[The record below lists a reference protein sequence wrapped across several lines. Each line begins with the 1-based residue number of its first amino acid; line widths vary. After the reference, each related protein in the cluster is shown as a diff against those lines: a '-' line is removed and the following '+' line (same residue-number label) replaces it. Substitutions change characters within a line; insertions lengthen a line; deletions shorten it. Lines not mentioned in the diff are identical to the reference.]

1 VLRTEEMERYLTQS
15 NHPFATKTP
24 LFLQV
29 GTVELIYD
37 EVKEFAEKMKNIR
50 RNRICY
56 WETRNAPHDIILA
69 GGFTGFV
76 KEAEEA
82 VEIAGKH
89 FGLLS

>member
-1 VLRTEEMERYLTQS
+1 MEPYLTQS
-15 NHPFATKTP
+15 SHPFATKTP

-37 EVKEFAEKMKNIR
+37 EVKEFAEKMKDIKE
-50 RNRICY
+50 NRICY
-56 WETRNAPHDIILA
+56 CETKNAPHDIILA

-82 VEIAGKH
+82 VERAGKH
-89 FGLLS
+89 FGLSA